1 MRMNWNLISAIN
13 ITVNDLENWKVEC
26 AYKPNKLL
34 IIYNTLN
41 VVGRFDKRVKNENKG
56 SDLLSM
62 LEGETV
68 ERM

>member
-1 MRMNWNLISAIN
+1 MLNWQLVSNLDIDN
-13 ITVNDLENWKVEC
+13 FDLENWKVTC
-26 AYKPNKLL
+26 SYKPNKLL

-41 VVGRFDKRVKNENKG
+41 IVGRFDKRVKNENSG

-68 ERM
+68 ERA